1 MRFELTRVFGG
12 NLSSPRC
19 IRIRIR
25 FKFVKNSE
33 YLHVGMRFLLR
44 EGKTK
49 VGRRYASSRARLRPA
64 DSALSRR
71 RWAL

>member
-1 MRFELTRVFGG
+1 MSFPVVSLGLSLSLTI
-12 NLSSPRC
+12 SWPPP
-19 IRIRIR
+19 RIR

-49 VGRRYASSRARLRPA
+49 VCGS
-64 DSALSRR
+64 
-71 RWAL
+71 